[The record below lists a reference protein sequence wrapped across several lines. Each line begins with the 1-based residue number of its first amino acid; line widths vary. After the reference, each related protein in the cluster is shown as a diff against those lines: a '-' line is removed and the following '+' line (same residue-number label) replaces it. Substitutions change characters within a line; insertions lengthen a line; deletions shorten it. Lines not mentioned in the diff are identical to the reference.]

1 MVTDSAQHHLTAT
14 SSTGLLARAGVQL
27 RQFIC
32 ALHGHDS
39 LLHFE
44 QGRMSLLCSSCGYE
58 TPGWETSNAPAR
70 TQAAAAPKARVVRM
84 PLLRERRVA

>member
-1 MVTDSAQHHLTAT
+1 MITDSAQHHPEPAAI
-14 SSTGLLARAGVQL
+14 GLMARVGEQVRQL
-27 RQFIC
+27 IC

-58 TPGWETSNAPAR
+58 TPGWDVQGASARREIAPAPR
-70 TQAAAAPKARVVRM
+70 RISRM
-84 PLLRERRVA
+84 PFVDERRVA